1 MACDAPRGPQ
11 FLLGAIGL
19 VPAPESAEI
28 DLTTYARHAAAPFTV
43 TARPSLPD
51 APPPRLL

>member
-19 VPAPESAEI
+19 VPAPESAKI